1 LQGSGTDELSTPAPS
16 SLLAAPPLP
25 LGRFLVPSVLVHV
38 LLLGLVLGYGALTAR
53 PFLDLNQKPIVAKL
67 VRLGTPRD
75 EKLLP
80 RIEETPPPPKELAP
94 PPTPA
99 PVAAPAP
106 VPTPAPAPAKAKAPG
121 QKTADD
127 RQKLLG
133 AFDQMSKAK
142 RPAEVSGALD
152 GDTSG
157 DASEAEGERYYG
169 QLSAQVKRFY
179 DVSETI
185 PDQERVRLVAQVAL
199 FIDANGQLARSRLAK
214 PSGNDLFD
222 SAVLAAVKR
231 AAPFAPPPVHLR
243 NALQKYGI
251 VLQFRP

>member
-1 LQGSGTDELSTPAPS
+1 LQCLGTDELSTPSPS

-38 LLLGLVLGYGALTAR
+38 VLLGLVLGYGALTAR
-53 PFLDLNQKPIVAKL
+53 PLLDLNQKPIVAKL

-80 RIEETPPPPKELAP
+80 RIEETPPPPKEQAP
-94 PPTPA
+94 PPAPTPVA
-99 PVAAPAP
+99 APPPVAAPA
-106 VPTPAPAPAKAKAPG
+106 VAKSKAPG
-121 QKTADD
+121 QKTGDE

-142 RPAEVSGALD
+142 RPPEVSGALD

-157 DASEAEGERYYG
+157 DASESEGERYYG

>member
-1 LQGSGTDELSTPAPS
+1 LSASSPS
-16 SLLAAPPLP
+16 SLLATPPQP
-25 LGRFLVPSVLVHV
+25 LGRFLVPSVLVHAV
-38 LLLGLVLGYGALTAR
+38 LLGLVLGYGALTAR
-53 PFLDLNQKPIVAKL
+53 PLIDLDQKPIVAKL
-67 VRLGTPRD
+67 VRQGTPRD

-80 RIEETPPPPKELAP
+80 RIDETPPPPKEQAP
-94 PPTPA
+94 PPAPA
-99 PVAAPAP
+99 PVAVPSPA
-106 VPTPAPAPAKAKAPG
+106 APAPAKTKAPG
-121 QKTADD
+121 QKTGDE

-133 AFDQMSKAK
+133 AFDQMSKTK

-157 DASEAEGERYYG
+157 DASESEGERYYG

-199 FIDANGQLARSRLAK
+199 FIDSSGQLSRVRLAK

-222 SAVLAAVKR
+222 SAVLEAVKR

-243 NALQKYGI
+243 SALQKYGI

>member
-1 LQGSGTDELSTPAPS
+1 LQGTGTDELSASSPS
-16 SLLAAPPLP
+16 SLLATPPQP
-25 LGRFLVPSVLVHV
+25 LGRFLVPSVLVHAV
-38 LLLGLVLGYGALTAR
+38 LLGLVLGYGALTAR
-53 PFLDLNQKPIVAKL
+53 PLINLDQKPIVAKL
-67 VRLGTPRD
+67 VRQGTPRD

-80 RIEETPPPPKELAP
+80 RIEETPPPPKEQAP
-94 PPTPA
+94 PPAPA
-99 PVAAPAP
+99 PVAAPP
-106 VPTPAPAPAKAKAPG
+106 PAVPAPAKTKAPG
-121 QKTADD
+121 QKTGDE

-133 AFDQMSKAK
+133 AFDQLSKTK
-142 RPAEVSGALD
+142 RTPEVSGALD

-157 DASEAEGERYYG
+157 DAAESEGERYYG

-179 DVSETI
+179 NVSETI
-185 PDQERVRLVAQVAL
+185 PDQERVHLVAQVAL
-199 FIDANGQLARSRLAK
+199 FIDPNGQLARARLAK

-222 SAVLAAVKR
+222 SAVLEAVKR

>member
-1 LQGSGTDELSTPAPS
+1 LNASAPS
-16 SLLAAPPLP
+16 SLLATPPQP
-25 LGRFLVPSVLVHV
+25 LGRFLVPSVLVHAV
-38 LLLGLVLGYGALTAR
+38 LLGLVLGYGALTAR
-53 PFLDLNQKPIVAKL
+53 PLVDLNQKPIVAKL
-67 VRLGTPRD
+67 VRQGTPRD

-80 RIEETPPPPKELAP
+80 RIEETPPPPKEQAP
-94 PPTPA
+94 PPAPA
-99 PVAAPAP
+99 PVAAPLPA
-106 VPTPAPAPAKAKAPG
+106 APAPAKTKAPG
-121 QKTADD
+121 QKTGDE

-133 AFDQMSKAK
+133 AFDQMSKTK
-142 RPAEVSGALD
+142 RKAEVSGALD
-152 GDTSG
+152 GDISG
-157 DASEAEGERYYG
+157 DAAVSEGERYYG

-185 PDQERVRLVAQVAL
+185 PDQERVHLVAQVAL
-199 FIDANGQLARSRLAK
+199 FIDPSGQLARARLAK

-222 SAVLAAVKR
+222 SAVLEAVKR

>member
-1 LQGSGTDELSTPAPS
+1 MSASSPT
-16 SLLAAPPLP
+16 SLLATPPVP
-25 LGRFLVPSVLVHV
+25 LGRFLLPSVLVHAV
-38 LLLGLVLGYGALTAR
+38 LLGLVLGYGALFQRA
-53 PFLDLNQKPIVAKL
+53 LIDLNQKPIQAKL

-80 RIEETPPPPKELAP
+80 RIEEPPPPPKEP
-94 PPTPA
+94 PPPAPA
-99 PVAAPAP
+99 PVAALPP
-106 VPTPAPAPAKAKAPG
+106 VDPAPAK
-121 QKTADD
+121 KTADE

-133 AFDQMSKAK
+133 AFDKMSKAK
-142 RPAEVSGALD
+142 RPPEMSGALD

-157 DASEAEGERYYG
+157 DAAEAEGERYYG

-199 FIDANGQLARSRLAK
+199 FIDPNGQLSRARLVKS
-214 PSGNDLFD
+214 SGNDLFD
-222 SAVLAAVKR
+222 GSVLSAVKR
-231 AAPFAPPPVHLR
+231 AAPFAPPPTHLR

>member
-1 LQGSGTDELSTPAPS
+1 MNATAPS
-16 SLLAAPPLP
+16 SLLATPPQP
-25 LGRFLVPSVLVHV
+25 LGRFLVPSVLVHAV
-38 LLLGLVLGYGALTAR
+38 LLGLVLGYGALTAR
-53 PFLDLNQKPIVAKL
+53 PLIDLDQKPIIAKL
-67 VRLGTPRD
+67 VRQGTPRD

-80 RIEETPPPPKELAP
+80 RIEETPPAPKEQAP
-94 PPTPA
+94 PPAPA
-99 PVAAPAP
+99 PVAVPPPAA
-106 VPTPAPAPAKAKAPG
+106 APAPAKTKAPG
-121 QKTADD
+121 QKTGDE

-133 AFDQMSKAK
+133 AFDQMSKTK
-142 RPAEVSGALD
+142 RPAEASGALD
-152 GDTSG
+152 GDPSG
-157 DASEAEGERYYG
+157 DAAESEGERYYG

-185 PDQERVRLVAQVAL
+185 PDQERVHLVAQVAL
-199 FIDANGQLARSRLAK
+199 FIDPNGQLARARLAR

-222 SAVLAAVKR
+222 SAVLEAVKR

>member
-1 LQGSGTDELSTPAPS
+1 LQCPETDDLSHPAPS
-16 SLLAAPPLP
+16 SLLATPPQQ
-25 LGRFLVPSVLVHV
+25 LGRFLVPSVLVHAV
-38 LLLGLVLGYGALTAR
+38 LLGLVLGYGALTAR
-53 PFLDLNQKPIVAKL
+53 PLLDLNQKPIVAKL

-80 RIEETPPPPKELAP
+80 RIEETPPPPKEQAP
-94 PPTPA
+94 PPAPA
-99 PVAAPAP
+99 PVA
-106 VPTPAPAPAKAKAPG
+106 VPPPAPAPAPAPVKAAG
-121 QKTADD
+121 QKTGDE

-142 RPAEVSGALD
+142 RPPELSGAAD

-157 DASEAEGERYYG
+157 DSSEAEGERYYG

-199 FIDANGQLARSRLAK
+199 FIDPNGQLSRSRLAR

-222 SAVLAAVKR
+222 SAFLTAVKR

>member
-1 LQGSGTDELSTPAPS
+1 LSTSIPS
-16 SLLAAPPLP
+16 SLLSAPPLP
-25 LGRFLVPSVLVHV
+25 LGRFLVPSVLVHAV
-38 LLLGLVLGYGALTAR
+38 LLGLVLGYGALTAR
-53 PFLDLNQKPIVAKL
+53 PMLDLDQKPIRATL

-80 RIEETPPPPKELAP
+80 RIEELPPPPKEQAP
-94 PPTPA
+94 P
-99 PVAAPAP
+99 
-106 VPTPAPAPAKAKAPG
+106 PAPAPALLPAPPTAPVAAKTKAPG
-121 QKTADD
+121 QTTGDE

-133 AFDQMSKAK
+133 AFDKMSKSK
-142 RPAEVSGALD
+142 RPPETSGAADGDVSGDSAQ
-152 GDTSG
+152 
-157 DASEAEGERYYG
+157 AEGERYYG

-199 FIDANGQLARSRLAK
+199 FIDSTGQLARFRLAK
-214 PSGNDLFD
+214 SSGNDLFD

-231 AAPFAPPPVHLR
+231 AAPFAPPPDHLR
-243 NALQKYGI
+243 NTLQKYGI

>member
-1 LQGSGTDELSTPAPS
+1 LQGSEANALSTPAPS

-38 LLLGLVLGYGALTAR
+38 VLLGLVLGYGALTAR
-53 PFLDLNQKPIVAKL
+53 PLFDLNQKPIVAKL

-80 RIEETPPPPKELAP
+80 RIDETPPPPKEQAP
-94 PPTPA
+94 PPAPA
-99 PVAAPAP
+99 PVAAPPP
-106 VPTPAPAPAKAKAPG
+106 VAAPAPAKAKAPG
-121 QKTADD
+121 QKAGDE

-142 RPAEVSGALD
+142 RPAAATGALD
-152 GDTSG
+152 GDVSG
-157 DASEAEGERYYG
+157 DASESEGERYYG

-199 FIDANGQLARSRLAK
+199 FIDPNGQLARSRLAK